1 MSDYEIKELIA
12 KKEQKIEQLKA
23 AQNKNIGGLV
33 AFESLIIIGFI
44 IAAVWAFSQGVYSYG
59 LGVLFLFIALGLFIM
74 TIIVAVKASNRK
86 KNGPAIIAKLESQ
99 IQELNSQLSE
109 NKRRENIVYRAPQ
122 SSTDNIDLLLKYKTL
137 LDKNIITQ
145 EEFDAKKRE
154 LLNLPRDN
162 NNS

>member
-23 AQNKNIGGLV
+23 AQNK
-33 AFESLIIIGFI
+33 
-44 IAAVWAFSQGVYSYG
+44 
-59 LGVLFLFIALGLFIM
+59 
-74 TIIVAVKASNRK
+74 
-86 KNGPAIIAKLESQ
+86 
-99 IQELNSQLSE
+99 
-109 NKRRENIVYRAPQ
+109 RRENIVYRTPQ

-154 LLNLPRDN
+154 LLNLPSGN